1 MKSINL
7 TMSLIICRANVE
19 LNANCQLAAK
29 TTTATGKQAM
39 PLVAKSAKAQFLSSR
54 PPKNMLQRRWCSSST
69 QARSEFGYYLVDK
82 VLVNAFSILFFFK
95 SVFYIGPVY
104 IYISFDLNIS

>member
-29 TTTATGKQAM
+29 TTAAANGKQAM

-54 PPKNMLQRRWCSSST
+54 PPKNMLQRRWCSSSAIGN
-69 QARSEFGYYLVDK
+69 AR
-82 VLVNAFSILFFFK
+82 
-95 SVFYIGPVY
+95 
-104 IYISFDLNIS
+104 

>member
-29 TTTATGKQAM
+29 TTAAATGKQAM

-82 VLVNAFSILFFFK
+82 VLDNAFSILIFFK
-95 SVFYIGPVY
+95 SVFYIGP
-104 IYISFDLNIS
+104 IYI